1 VTSRSRTALLFVA
14 ALLASSCRLPRG
26 EATDAE
32 RRAEHGRL
40 RREFEGL
47 AAQDPVVTEALAQGG
62 DVLLGARPALVEEV
76 FREVAA
82 RYLDKV
88 VLDLPLEK
96 TIHESRELE
105 VGTFLGKVKAGTWT
119 LDVTIHRVQGRLR
132 ARPPKVA
139 VAADN
144 RLTLDV
150 PVSLE
155 EAHGTITAHFAWDSS
170 SVASVVCHDFE
181 VTRSLTGEV
190 LSQVYPVS
198 GSLLLIAGPEQ
209 VRADPEFPPREFRL
223 QVDLTDKSWAEVRG
237 AVEEQDKV
245 GKCGIAIDPEDLVAR
260 IRKRLREGFDVKLP
274 RSLFRPVDFPAS
286 VRQEVTVQDRHVDL
300 AVETRGLAVT
310 PVAVWFAANV
320 RTRISAE
327 THQSHPLSPSPSP
340 PASPVPS
347 SSPVAR

>member
-1 VTSRSRTALLFVA
+1 MSGRGRMLWL
-14 ALLASSCRLPRG
+14 LLAPLMASACQLPAGR
-26 EATDAE
+26 ATDGE
-32 RRAEHGRL
+32 RRAGHERL
-40 RREFEGL
+40 KREFAGL
-47 AAQDPVVTEALAQGG
+47 AAQDPVVREALAQGG
-62 DVLLGARPALVEEV
+62 DVVLGARPALIEDV

-82 RYLDKV
+82 RYLDEV

-139 VAADN
+139 VAPEN
-144 RLTLDV
+144 RLALDV

-155 EAHGTITAHFAWDSS
+155 EGHGTITAHFAWNSH

-181 VTRSLTGEV
+181 VTRRLTGEV
-190 LSQVYPVS
+190 LSQVYPVA
-198 GSLLLIAGPEQ
+198 GSLLLAAGPERI
-209 VRADPEFPPREFRL
+209 RADPEFPPREFRI

-237 AVEEQDKV
+237 AIEEQDTI
-245 GKCGIAIDPEDLVAR
+245 GKCGIGIDPDDLVAR
-260 IRKRLREGFDVKLP
+260 IRRRLREGFDVKLP

-286 VRQEVTVQDRHVDL
+286 VRQEVTVEDRRVDL

-310 PVAVWFAANV
+310 PAAVWFAANV
-320 RTRISAE
+320 RTRFAPPSPAV
-327 THQSHPLSPSPSP
+327 SPSP
-340 PASPVPS
+340 A
-347 SSPVAR
+347 AR

>member
-1 VTSRSRTALLFVA
+1 MTPSRRTALLFAV
-14 ALLASSCRLPRG
+14 LLAASCRLPRG

-32 RRAEHGRL
+32 RRAEHARL
-40 RREFEGL
+40 RGEFETL
-47 AAQDPVVTEALAQGG
+47 AAQDAVVTEALAQGG
-62 DVLLGARPALVEEV
+62 DVILGARPALVEEV

-82 RYLDKV
+82 RYLDEV

-139 VAADN
+139 VAPDN
-144 RLTLDV
+144 RLVLDV

-155 EAHGTITAHFAWDSS
+155 EGHGTVTARFAWKSGS
-170 SVASVVCHDFE
+170 LASVVCRDFE
-181 VTRSLTGEV
+181 VTRRLAGQV
-190 LSQVYPVS
+190 LAQVYPVS
-198 GSLLLIAGPEQ
+198 GGLRLTAGPERI
-209 VRADPEFPPREFRL
+209 RADPEFPPREFRL
-223 QVDLTDKSWAEVRG
+223 QVDLTDKSWAEVHG
-237 AVEEQDKV
+237 AIEEQDEV
-245 GKCGIAIDPEDLVAR
+245 GKCGIGIKTDDLMAQ
-260 IRKRLREGFDVKLP
+260 IRRRLREGFDVKLP

-286 VRQEVTVQDRHVDL
+286 VRQEVTVGDRHVDL

-310 PVAVWFAANV
+310 PVAVWYAANV

-327 THQSHPLSPSPSP
+327 THESHSSSP
-340 PASPVPS
+340 PASPPA
-347 SSPVAR
+347 SPAVAR